1 MRRWEKVVMR
11 YHQWE
16 TSPQMMQKIRPT
28 AGDIAQNT
36 EPMHWL
42 WRFPLVIFLCYV
54 VACKNV
60 KCSAP
65 SKMLMLTQAPNSDWA
80 PTTYKRQAQHHVLP
94 NCGLKPAPSSCEPT
108 PRFPPELLPEDLIA
122 QVVLLPYLGGRVK
135 TPSIIRVPKLFL
147 PPTKIRIFGLKKAK
161 FGKKYAF
168 LGTYRPCRFIWCPV
182 GWWLWRAGCISQDT

>member
-1 MRRWEKVVMR
+1 
-11 YHQWE
+11 
-16 TSPQMMQKIRPT
+16 MQKMLPT
-28 AGDIAQNT
+28 AGDMAKNT
-36 EPMHWL
+36 ESVHWS

-65 SKMLMLTQAPNSDWA
+65 SKMLMLMQAPNSDWT
-80 PTTYKRQAQHHVLP
+80 PTTYKRQNQGYQNFPFLPQKLGFLAQKRP
-94 NCGLKPAPSSCEPT
+94 NLAQNMLSWAHIDRVGSFGALLVGGCGA
-108 PRFPPELLPEDLIA
+108 RA
-122 QVVLLPYLGGRVK
+122 G
-135 TPSIIRVPKLFL
+135 KLFL

-182 GWWLWRAGCISQDT
+182 GWWLWRAGCISQDTHLL